1 MAGRYSITTIPLKG
15 KKSVKVYASP
25 KVGEALREISKDMT
39 LYDGV
44 RLSEVLDAVY
54 AQGKKDGAHQAFEGF
69 DRSLAEIKKAI
80 PHRRPGRPRK
90 K

>member
-15 KKSVKVYASP
+15 KKTVKVYASP
-25 KVGEALREISKDMT
+25 KIGEALREISKDMT

-44 RLSEVLDAVY
+44 RLYEVLEAVY
-54 AQGKKDGAHQAFEGF
+54 VQGQKDGAHQAFEGL
-69 DRSLAEIKKAI
+69 DRSLAEVKKVV